1 MTNGVDEHRLR
12 AGLPALPTDA
22 VMVSN
27 GVPRT
32 VPQIPQT
39 RSSKSICAV
48 RSLPKCKKART
59 DQHQCRAI
67 QDGEQV
73 VVRGSVLPLGS
84 VVHHADVIAA
94 MCGRHRG

>member
-1 MTNGVDEHRLR
+1 MTNEVDEHRLR
-12 AGLPALPTDA
+12 ADLSALPTDA

-48 RSLPKCKKART
+48 RPLPKCKKARS
-59 DQHQCRAI
+59 DQHQCRALL
-67 QDGEQV
+67 EELR
-73 VVRGSVLPLGS
+73 VVRGSLLPLGFE
-84 VVHHADVIAA
+84 VHHADVIAT
-94 MCGRHRG
+94 MCGRCRE

>member
-48 RSLPKCKKART
+48 RPLPKCKKARP
-59 DQHQCRAI
+59 DQHQCRALL
-67 QDGEQV
+67 EELRV
-73 VVRGSVLPLGS
+73 VKGALLPLGFE
-84 VVHHADVIAA
+84 VHHADVIAT
-94 MCGRHRG
+94 MCGHHQE

>member
-1 MTNGVDEHRLR
+1 MTNEVDEHRLH

-39 RSSKSICAV
+39 RSSKPICAV
-48 RSLPKCKKART
+48 RPLPKCKKART
-59 DQHQCRAI
+59 DQHQCRALLEEWRVAW
-67 QDGEQV
+67 GPL
-73 VVRGSVLPLGS
+73 LPLGFE
-84 VVHHADVIAA
+84 VHHADVIVA
-94 MCGRHRG
+94 MCGRHWG